1 MHGFNYNYNCRDKEG
16 YKSCPEKT
24 EVPFLFQ
31 IRILKYFLLLRQ
43 QKQKTPRF
51 FITILYYILNNRS
64 REVLF

>member
-31 IRILKYFLLLRQ
+31 IRILKYFFAFAAT
-43 QKQKTPRF
+43 KAKNASVF
-51 FITILYYILNNRS
+51 YNNIILY
-64 REVLF
+64 FK